1 MGVGVYSSN
10 FNGSG
15 GTFVVDGIVGGEE
28 EYRKYV
34 LENVPEDALT
44 LEQWRTDVADDPDAD
59 EDDYKDYLYELA
71 EEDSLDLETWQQDQD
86 AVMIEDFEQTI
97 AMAARELGMSVEGS
111 RNGRY
116 DRARFDS
123 DFVSMATGRCI
134 DIGWRS
140 WEHDMIVG
148 VAGSAM
154 THEWAAD
161 PEVFAGEILDNTGL
175 SSARFSQIHGALSEA
190 VLSYVRLS
198 LMRDGKECSY
208 KTSGYTTSVYT
219 APEEGYE
226 AALEALRG
234 QIRDLERSIPES
246 FHDGIVKASQQERE
260 DIVHA
265 LVSNDVNFDT
275 PIVIPLYDPEQDQ
288 MVLYS
293 NDRKRFMTTTE
304 LPEGFADAVQSAIA
318 SAAGSDDFLE
328 VPRNEDLTEAWSE
341 LQSRNPD
348 YFVVSMEEWISVV
361 GGDPA
366 IEWRDADGQE
376 WEAGVVLSSRAAVSA
391 P

>member
-34 LENVPEDALT
+34 LENVPEDALS
-44 LEQWRTDVADDPDAD
+44 LDQWRTDVADDPDAD

-71 EEDSLDLETWQQDQD
+71 EEDSLDLETWQRDQD
-86 AVMIEDFEQTI
+86 EALIEDFEQTI

-116 DRARFDS
+116 ERARFDT
-123 DFVSMATGRCI
+123 DFVSMATSRYI

-148 VAGSAM
+148 VAGSVM
-154 THEWAAD
+154 THEWAGD
-161 PEVFAGEILDNTGL
+161 PEVFAGEIFDNTGL
-175 SSARFSQIHGALSEA
+175 SAARFSQIHGELSEA
-190 VLSYVRLS
+190 VQTYVRLS

-219 APEEGYE
+219 APEEGYD
-226 AALEALRG
+226 AALETLRG
-234 QIRDLERSIPES
+234 EIRELERSIPKS
-246 FHDGIVKASQQERE
+246 FHDGILLARRDERE
-260 DIVHA
+260 EIVHA
-265 LVSNDVNFDT
+265 LVSGEVNFDT
-275 PIVIPLYDPEQDQ
+275 PIVIPLYDPEQESL
-288 MVLYS
+288 VLYS
-293 NDRKRFMTTTE
+293 NDRKRFIATEE
-304 LPEGFADAVQSAIA
+304 LPSAFIDAMRDTISASEGSEDFVAVPMN
-318 SAAGSDDFLE
+318 D
-328 VPRNEDLTEAWSE
+328 DLTEAWAD
-341 LQSRNPD
+341 LQSRHPD
-348 YFVVSMEEWISVV
+348 HFIVSMEEWIGVV

-376 WEAGVVLSSRAAVSA
+376 WEAGVVLSSPSAVSV